1 MKVKE
6 LDIDLLKPAVYN
18 PRKIKPE
25 QLEDLVRSIK
35 QFGFVDP
42 VVVRL
47 KDNMIIGGHQRY
59 EVAKI
64 LKYKTVP
71 VVQLDISDNDAKV
84 LNVALNKIS
93 GDWDK
98 PKLAELI
105 KELNLTVD
113 IDATLSGF
121 NNEEI
126 DKLLADLSLTE
137 GIDGGDQT
145 DLLSTEY
152 QVVIKC
158 KDEEEQL
165 QILDKLQEEGY
176 NCQPLIY

>member
-1 MKVKE
+1 MKIKE
-6 LDIDLLKPAVYN
+6 LDIDMLKPAVYN
-18 PRKIKPE
+18 PRQIKPE
-25 QLEDLVRSIK
+25 QLESLIKSIK

-42 VVVRL
+42 IVVRL
-47 KDNMIIGGHQRY
+47 DDNMIIGGHQRY
-59 EVAKI
+59 EAAKI

-71 VVQLDISDNDAKV
+71 VVQLDISDNDAKI

-98 PKLAELI
+98 PKLSELL
-105 KELNLTVD
+105 KELSLNSD

-121 NNEEI
+121 NDIEI
-126 DKLLADLSLTE
+126 DKLLADLSLS
-137 GIDGGDQT
+137 GGMDGGDQT

-165 QILDKLQEEGY
+165 KILDKLQEEGY